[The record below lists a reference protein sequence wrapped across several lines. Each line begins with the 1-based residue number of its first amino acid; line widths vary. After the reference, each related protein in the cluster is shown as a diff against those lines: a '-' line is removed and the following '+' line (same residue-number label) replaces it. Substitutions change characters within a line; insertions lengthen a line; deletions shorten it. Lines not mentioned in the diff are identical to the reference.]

1 MSRTSAKDQAEER
14 TVTRSF
20 QSAYDMEVKPEIQ
33 KTVRRLAVQKN
44 NEVLKNKLR
53 SWIVTREM
61 TVTELIRYCRDKSL
75 IVPASVLNKLGLLF
89 GSGKEGLNEDADT
102 AFLLYLAAADFNFGP
117 ANGNVAQY
125 YFDGRAPGGKNLD
138 LAFQYCRKA
147 IDLGADKF
155 MLMSEILNE
164 QKDFPE
170 TIKYLRRIIDS
181 KQNTGDSSRRK
192 VDARK
197 LELECLEKLLVN
209 QFSRLSSQALTSAN
223 EPSYHSVRSLQIAN
237 GFTASS
243 PMVKSTYLPLPIPP
257 YRPSPR
263 KTENTQRHEKSQHFV
278 QHVFNHRYPGWFHL
292 SEELEGFDRNACVE
306 LTARAEVSHQ
316 LLSAASV
323 VSVFKIVHRFC
334 LSLFYIVHSTLLES
348 TL

>member
-1 MSRTSAKDQAEER
+1 MD
-14 TVTRSF
+14 
-20 QSAYDMEVKPEIQ
+20 VKPEIQ

-75 IVPASVLNKLGLLF
+75 TVPASVLNKLGLLF

-117 ANGNVAQY
+117 ANGNVSQY

-138 LAFQYCRKA
+138 LAYQYCRKA

-170 TIKYLRRIIDS
+170 TIKYLRKIIDS
-181 KQNTGDSSRRK
+181 KQNSGDSSRRK
-192 VDARK
+192 LDARK
-197 LELECLEKLLVN
+197 LELECLEKLLIN
-209 QFSRLSSQALTSAN
+209 LFSRLSSQINAN
-223 EPSYHSVRSLQIAN
+223 EATFFSSPPSLSMRSLQIN
-237 GFTASS
+237 TGSNTASS
-243 PMVKSTYLPLPIPP
+243 PMVKSAYLPLPIPP
-257 YRPSPR
+257 YRGSPR
-263 KTENTQRHEKSQHFV
+263 KTENTQKHEKSQHFA

-292 SEELEGFDRNACVE
+292 SEELEGFDKNACVE
-306 LTARAEVSHQ
+306 LTARAEVSRHHCF
-316 LLSAASV
+316 LL
-323 VSVFKIVHRFC
+323 
-334 LSLFYIVHSTLLES
+334 
-348 TL
+348 